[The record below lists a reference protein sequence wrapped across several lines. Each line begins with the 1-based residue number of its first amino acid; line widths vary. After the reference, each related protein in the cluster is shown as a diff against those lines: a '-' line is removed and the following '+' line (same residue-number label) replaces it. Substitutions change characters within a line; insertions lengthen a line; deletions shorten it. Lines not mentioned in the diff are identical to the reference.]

1 MARPSTQKQRRAEV
15 VDAALEAAARHGLR
29 NLSLTDVANQAGVTR
44 GALLYY
50 YADLDAILVE
60 AHAAGM
66 ERVGAE
72 RAALV
77 AQERDPA
84 AKLRVAIERG
94 LPDGPDDALMRLLY
108 EFDVLAGK
116 SPLHDELV
124 QRLYTEQLALYRSIL
139 EDGVASGDFALTGS
153 LEDTAMNLVAL
164 EDAYGLHIVAGGS
177 ITVADALRAITLY
190 AEQAGAPTGARSGT
204 TSTGAAGERTQGN
217 AGERAPRGTSPEAPS
232 PDESR

>member
-1 MARPSTQKQRRAEV
+1 MRAVATNDPPVAPGILAGMARPSTQKQRRREV
-15 VDAALEAAARHGLR
+15 VDAALTAAAEHGLR

-50 YADLDAILVE
+50 YDDLEAILVE

-66 ERVGAE
+66 ERVGSE

-77 AQERDPA
+77 ARQQGAA
-84 AKLRVAIERG
+84 AKLATAIEAG
-94 LPDGPDDALMRLLY
+94 LPEGPDDALMRLLY

-124 QRLYTEQLALYRSIL
+124 QRLYREQLELYHRIL
-139 EDGVASGDFALTGS
+139 SEGVESGAFSLTGP
-153 LEDTAMNLVAL
+153 LDDVAMNFVAL

-177 ITVADALRAITLY
+177 ITLDDAKRAIHLF
-190 AEQAGAPTGARSGT
+190 AAQAGAAL
-204 TSTGAAGERTQGN
+204 
-217 AGERAPRGTSPEAPS
+217 PE
-232 PDESR
+232 

>member
-1 MARPSTQKQRRAEV
+1 MARPSTQKQRRIEV
-15 VDAALEAAARHGLR
+15 VDAALTAAAEHGLR

-50 YADLDAILVE
+50 YEDLDAILVE

-66 ERVGAE
+66 HRVGAD

-77 AQERDPA
+77 AAAQDPA
-84 AKLRVAIERG
+84 EQLAIAIDAG
-94 LPDGPDDALMRLLY
+94 LPSGPDDALMRLLY

-124 QRLYTEQLALYRSIL
+124 QRLYREQLELYRGIL
-139 EDGVASGDFALTGS
+139 AAGVASGAFLLTGP
-153 LEDTAMNLVAL
+153 LDDIAMNLVAL

-177 ITVADALRAITLY
+177 ITVADAQRAIRL
-190 AEQAGAPTGARSGT
+190 AAAQAGAPVAV
-204 TSTGAAGERTQGN
+204 
-217 AGERAPRGTSPEAPS
+217 
-232 PDESR
+232 

>member
-1 MARPSTQKQRRAEV
+1 MARPSTQKQRRREV
-15 VDAALEAAARHGLR
+15 IDAALEAAAEHGLR

-50 YADLDAILVE
+50 YEDLEAILVE

-72 RAALV
+72 RAELV
-77 AQERDPA
+77 SHQKGAA
-84 AKLRVAIERG
+84 AKLATAIDAG
-94 LPDGPDDALMRLLY
+94 LPSGPDDALMRLLY

-124 QRLYTEQLALYRSIL
+124 QQLYREQLELYRGIL
-139 EDGVASGDFALTGS
+139 QEGVDAGSFALTGA
-153 LEDTAMNLVAL
+153 LDDIAMNLVAL

-177 ITVADALRAITLY
+177 ITVADARRAIALY
-190 AEQAGAPTGARSGT
+190 ATQAGAPLA
-204 TSTGAAGERTQGN
+204 
-217 AGERAPRGTSPEAPS
+217 
-232 PDESR
+232 

>member
-1 MARPSTQKQRRAEV
+1 MARPSTQKQRRIEV
-15 VDAALEAAARHGLR
+15 VDAALAAAAEHGLR

-50 YADLDAILVE
+50 YEDLDAILVE

-66 ERVGAE
+66 HRVGAD

-77 AQERDPA
+77 AAAQDPA
-84 AKLRVAIERG
+84 EQLAIAIDAG
-94 LPDGPDDALMRLLY
+94 LPSGPDDALMRLLY

-124 QRLYTEQLALYRSIL
+124 QRLYREQLELYRGIL
-139 EDGVASGDFALTGS
+139 AAGVASEAFALAGP
-153 LEDTAMNLVAL
+153 LDDIAMNLVAL

-177 ITVADALRAITLY
+177 ITVADAQRAIRLAAT
-190 AEQAGAPTGARSGT
+190 QAGATPA
-204 TSTGAAGERTQGN
+204 
-217 AGERAPRGTSPEAPS
+217 
-232 PDESR
+232 

>member
-1 MARPSTQKQRRAEV
+1 MARPSTQKQRRIEV
-15 VDAALEAAARHGLR
+15 VDAALAAAAAHGLR

-50 YADLDAILVE
+50 YDDLDAILVE

-66 ERVGAE
+66 ARVGTE

-77 AQERDPA
+77 ARHSSPA
-84 AKLRVAIERG
+84 AKLAAAVEAG
-94 LPDGPDDALMRLLY
+94 LPNGPDDALMRLLY

-124 QRLYTEQLALYRSIL
+124 QRLYREQLDLYTEIL
-139 EDGVASGDFALTGS
+139 AEGVLTGDFSLTGP
-153 LEDTAMNLVAL
+153 LEDTAKNFVAL

-177 ITVADALRAITLY
+177 ITVAEARRAIAVY
-190 AEQAGAPTGARSGT
+190 AGQAGAALP
-204 TSTGAAGERTQGN
+204 GAA
-217 AGERAPRGTSPEAPS
+217 
-232 PDESR
+232 

>member
-1 MARPSTQKQRRAEV
+1 MARPSTQKQRRIEV
-15 VDAALEAAARHGLR
+15 VDAALAAAAEHGLR

-50 YADLDAILVE
+50 YEDLDAILVE

-66 ERVGAE
+66 HRVGAD

-77 AQERDPA
+77 AAAEGPA
-84 AKLRVAIERG
+84 EQLAIAIDAG
-94 LPDGPDDALMRLLY
+94 LPSGPDDALMRLLY

-124 QRLYTEQLALYRSIL
+124 QRLYREQLALYRGIL
-139 EDGVASGDFALTGS
+139 SSGVESGAFALAGP
-153 LEDTAMNLVAL
+153 LGDIAMNLVAL

-177 ITVADALRAITLY
+177 ITVSDARRAIRLAAT
-190 AEQAGAPTGARSGT
+190 QAGATPA
-204 TSTGAAGERTQGN
+204 
-217 AGERAPRGTSPEAPS
+217 
-232 PDESR
+232 

>member
-1 MARPSTQKQRRAEV
+1 MARPSTQKQRRREV
-15 VDAALEAAARHGLR
+15 IDAALDAAAEHGLR

-50 YADLDAILVE
+50 YDDLEAILVE

-66 ERVGAE
+66 ARVGEE

-77 AQERDPA
+77 AQRVSA
-84 AKLRVAIERG
+84 AEKLATAIEAG
-94 LPDGPDDALMRLLY
+94 LPRGPEDALMRLLY

-124 QRLYTEQLALYRSIL
+124 QKLYSEQLTLYRHIL
-139 EDGVASGDFALTGS
+139 TEGVASGEFSLTGP
-153 LEDTAMNLVAL
+153 LDDTAMNFVAL

-177 ITVADALRAITLY
+177 ITVPDALRAIRVY
-190 AEQAGAPTGARSGT
+190 ATQAGAPLPPQSA
-204 TSTGAAGERTQGN
+204 
-217 AGERAPRGTSPEAPS
+217 
-232 PDESR
+232 

>member
-1 MARPSTQKQRRAEV
+1 MARPSTQKQRRIEV
-15 VDAALEAAARHGLR
+15 VDAALAAAAEHGLR

-50 YADLDAILVE
+50 YEDLDAILVE

-66 ERVGAE
+66 HRVGAD

-77 AQERDPA
+77 AAAREPA
-84 AKLRVAIERG
+84 EQLAIAIDAG
-94 LPDGPDDALMRLLY
+94 LPSGPDDALMRLLY

-124 QRLYTEQLALYRSIL
+124 QRLYREQLELYRGIL
-139 EDGVASGDFALTGS
+139 SAGVASGAFALTGP
-153 LEDTAMNLVAL
+153 LDDIAMNLVAL

-177 ITVADALRAITLY
+177 ITVEDARRAIRLAAT
-190 AEQAGAPTGARSGT
+190 QAGATP
-204 TSTGAAGERTQGN
+204 AA
-217 AGERAPRGTSPEAPS
+217 
-232 PDESR
+232 

>member
-1 MARPSTQKQRRAEV
+1 MARPSTQKQRRIEV
-15 VDAALEAAARHGLR
+15 VDAALAAAAEHGLR

-50 YADLDAILVE
+50 YEDLDAILVE

-66 ERVGAE
+66 HRVGAD

-77 AQERDPA
+77 AAVQDPA
-84 AKLRVAIERG
+84 EQLAIAIDAG
-94 LPDGPDDALMRLLY
+94 LPSGPDDALMRLLY

-124 QRLYTEQLALYRSIL
+124 QRLYREQLELYRGIL
-139 EDGVASGDFALTGS
+139 AAGVASGAFALAGP
-153 LEDTAMNLVAL
+153 LDDIAMNLVAL

-177 ITVADALRAITLY
+177 ITVADAQRAIRLAAT
-190 AEQAGAPTGARSGT
+190 QAGATPA
-204 TSTGAAGERTQGN
+204 ST
-217 AGERAPRGTSPEAPS
+217 
-232 PDESR
+232 

>member
-1 MARPSTQKQRRAEV
+1 MARPNTQSRRRREV
-15 VDAALEAAARHGLR
+15 IDAALAAAAEHGLR

-50 YADLDAILVE
+50 YEDLDAILIE

-66 ERVGAE
+66 ARVGSE
-72 RAALV
+72 RATLV
-77 AQERDPA
+77 VEQETAA
-84 AKLRVAIERG
+84 AKLAVAIEAG

-124 QRLYTEQLALYRSIL
+124 QQLYREQLELYRGIL
-139 EDGVASGDFALTGS
+139 AAGVASGEFSLTGE
-153 LEDTAMNLVAL
+153 LEDIAMNFVAL

-177 ITVADALRAITLY
+177 ITLDDARRAIALY
-190 AEQAGAPTGARSGT
+190 AAQAGASPTT
-204 TSTGAAGERTQGN
+204 AG
-217 AGERAPRGTSPEAPS
+217 
-232 PDESR
+232 

>member
-1 MARPSTQKQRRAEV
+1 MARPSTQKQRRIEV
-15 VDAALEAAARHGLR
+15 VDAALAAAAEHGLR

-50 YADLDAILVE
+50 YEDLDAILVE

-66 ERVGAE
+66 HRVGAD

-77 AQERDPA
+77 AAAQDPA
-84 AKLRVAIERG
+84 EQLAIAIDAG
-94 LPDGPDDALMRLLY
+94 LPSGPDDALMRLLY

-124 QRLYTEQLALYRSIL
+124 QRLYREQLELYRGIL
-139 EDGVASGDFALTGS
+139 SAGVSSGAFALAGP
-153 LEDTAMNLVAL
+153 LDDIAMNLVAL

-177 ITVADALRAITLY
+177 ITVADAQRAIRLAAT
-190 AEQAGAPTGARSGT
+190 QAGATPAGAPPAGAPLAGAPPAST
-204 TSTGAAGERTQGN
+204 TPAGA
-217 AGERAPRGTSPEAPS
+217 
-232 PDESR
+232 

>member
-1 MARPSTQKQRRAEV
+1 MARPSTQQQRRREV
-15 VDAALEAAARHGLR
+15 VDAALAAAAEHGLR
-29 NLSLTDVANQAGVTR
+29 NLSLTDVAHQAGVTR

-50 YADLDAILVE
+50 YEDLDAILVE

-66 ERVGAE
+66 RRVGSE

-77 AQERDPA
+77 AQAGSPA
-84 AKLRVAIERG
+84 AQLAVAVSAG

-124 QRLYTEQLALYRSIL
+124 QTLYREQLELFRGIL
-139 EDGVASGDFALTGS
+139 AAGVDSGDFALTGPI
-153 LEDTAMNLVAL
+153 DDIAMNFVAL

-177 ITVADALRAITLY
+177 ISVDDARRAIALF
-190 AEQAGAPTGARSGT
+190 ARQAGAPF
-204 TSTGAAGERTQGN
+204 
-217 AGERAPRGTSPEAPS
+217 
-232 PDESR
+232 PDPLG

>member
-1 MARPSTQKQRRAEV
+1 MARPSTQQQRRGEV
-15 VDAALEAAARHGLR
+15 IDAALAAAAEHGLR

-50 YADLDAILVE
+50 YEDLDAILVE

-66 ERVGAE
+66 RRVGAE

-77 AQERDPA
+77 AQAGSPA
-84 AKLRVAIERG
+84 EQLAIAVRAG
-94 LPDGPDDALMRLLY
+94 LPSGPDDALMRLLY

-124 QRLYTEQLALYRSIL
+124 QRLYGEQLGLYRRIL
-139 EDGVASGDFALTGS
+139 EAGAASGDFALTGP
-153 LEDTAMNLVAL
+153 LDDIAMNFVAL

-177 ITVADALRAITLY
+177 ISVGDAWRAIALF
-190 AEQAGAPTGARSGT
+190 ARQAGAPL
-204 TSTGAAGERTQGN
+204 AG
-217 AGERAPRGTSPEAPS
+217 PR
-232 PDESR
+232 D

>member
-1 MARPSTQKQRRAEV
+1 MARPSTQKQRRREV
-15 VDAALEAAARHGLR
+15 IDAALVAAAAHGLR
-29 NLSLTDVANQAGVTR
+29 NLSLTDVANEAGVTR

-50 YADLDAILVE
+50 YDDLEEILVE

-66 ERVGAE
+66 ERVGSE

-77 AQERDPA
+77 AQQEDAA
-84 AKLRVAIERG
+84 AKLATAIDAG

-124 QRLYTEQLALYRSIL
+124 QRLYREQLELYRGIL
-139 EDGVASGDFALTGS
+139 SEGETSGQFSLTGP
-153 LEDTAMNLVAL
+153 LDDVAMNFVAL

-177 ITVADALRAITLY
+177 ITRDDALRGIRLFA
-190 AEQAGAPTGARSGT
+190 AQAGATL
-204 TSTGAAGERTQGN
+204 
-217 AGERAPRGTSPEAPS
+217 
-232 PDESR
+232 

>member
-1 MARPSTQKQRRAEV
+1 MV
-15 VDAALEAAARHGLR
+15 NAALAAAAEHGLR

-50 YADLDAILVE
+50 YDDLDAILVE

-66 ERVGAE
+66 ARVGTE

-77 AQERDPA
+77 AQQDTPA
-84 AKLRVAIERG
+84 GKLAAAIAAG
-94 LPDGPDDALMRLLY
+94 LPSGPDDALMRLLY

-124 QRLYTEQLALYRSIL
+124 QRLYGEQLELYTAIL
-139 EDGVASGDFALTGS
+139 AEGVASGDFALTGP
-153 LEDTAMNLVAL
+153 LGDTAMNLVAL

-177 ITVADALRAITLY
+177 ITVADAQRAITLY
-190 AEQAGAPTGARSGT
+190 AAQAGAALPDS
-204 TSTGAAGERTQGN
+204 AAG
-217 AGERAPRGTSPEAPS
+217 
-232 PDESR
+232 

>member
-1 MARPSTQKQRRAEV
+1 MARPSTQKQRRIEV
-15 VDAALEAAARHGLR
+15 VDAALAAAAEHGLR

-50 YADLDAILVE
+50 YEDLDAILVE

-66 ERVGAE
+66 HRVGAD

-77 AQERDPA
+77 AAAQDPA
-84 AKLRVAIERG
+84 EQLAIAIDAG
-94 LPDGPDDALMRLLY
+94 LPSGPDDALMRLLY

-124 QRLYTEQLALYRSIL
+124 QRLYREQLELYRGIL
-139 EDGVASGDFALTGS
+139 GAGVASGAFS
-153 LEDTAMNLVAL
+153 LAGPLDDIAMNLVAL

-177 ITVADALRAITLY
+177 ITVADAQRAIRL
-190 AEQAGAPTGARSGT
+190 AAAQAGAPVA
-204 TSTGAAGERTQGN
+204 
-217 AGERAPRGTSPEAPS
+217 APRRSLTA
-232 PDESR
+232 R